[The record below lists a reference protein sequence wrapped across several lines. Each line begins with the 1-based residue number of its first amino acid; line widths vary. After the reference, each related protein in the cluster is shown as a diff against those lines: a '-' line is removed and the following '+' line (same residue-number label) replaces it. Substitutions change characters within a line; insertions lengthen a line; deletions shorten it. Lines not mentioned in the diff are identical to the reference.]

1 MKVNTQNLIDKLLLT
16 CQTWIDKYTSH
27 LLNNTQ
33 VQIENIKNFIDQVS
47 KGISKLPESVNTQ
60 AEKDQLMNVMI
71 HLRDV
76 RMVTGGALSC
86 IEPLKQQITL
96 LRKHGV
102 NMASSVD
109 PLVEL
114 EMVKNAIKDNS
125 DKALS
130 QVKAKILPIQ
140 KNEAENIKE
149 SVK

>member
-1 MKVNTQNLIDKLLLT
+1 
-16 CQTWIDKYTSH
+16 
-27 LLNNTQ
+27 
-33 VQIENIKNFIDQVS
+33 
-47 KGISKLPESVNTQ
+47 
-60 AEKDQLMNVMI
+60 
-71 HLRDV
+71 
-76 RMVTGGALSC
+76 MVTGGALSC